1 MALINCKE
9 CGNQI
14 SDKADKCPNCG
25 IKQKKSISLLAFIG
39 ILIVTFAFI
48 GSYLSEPKVE
58 TTVNES
64 VNKISNPELN
74 ENSVVIT
81 SKRLIKTTAF
91 NEDSLKFRNISTK
104 TTGKFGLVACG
115 EVNGEN
121 RMGGMSG
128 YVRFISNGK
137 TLFMEN
143 NKDTT
148 IPFKQ
153 MWEEAC

>member
-25 IKQKKSISLLAFIG
+25 FKQKKPISLLVFLG
-39 ILIVTFAFI
+39 ILFILFAFI
-48 GSYLSEPKVE
+48 GSYVSKPKVDSKAADNIANNPN
-58 TTVNES
+58 TQISES
-64 VNKISNPELN
+64 
-74 ENSVVIT
+74 SVITT

-91 NEDSLKFRNISTK
+91 NEDSLKFRNI
-104 TTGKFGLVACG
+104 TTSDTDKFGLVACG

-128 YVRFISNGK
+128 YVKFISNGK
-137 TLFMEN
+137 TLFLEN
-143 NKDTT
+143 NKDST
-148 IPFKQ
+148 IPFIQ
-153 MWEEAC
+153 MWKEAC